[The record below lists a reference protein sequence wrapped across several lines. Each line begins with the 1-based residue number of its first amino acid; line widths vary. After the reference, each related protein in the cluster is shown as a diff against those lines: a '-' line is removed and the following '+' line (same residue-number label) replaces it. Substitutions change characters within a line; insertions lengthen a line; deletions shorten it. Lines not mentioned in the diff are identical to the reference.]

1 LDSSIR
7 LLHLP
12 RIVTIIVEA
21 TMRNRPI
28 AITIGAPTDG
38 AKNTHVRNSVNVSGA
53 TMNGGVGESLLTVP
67 TNIVDHPQAL
77 D

>member
-1 LDSSIR
+1 
-7 LLHLP
+7 
-12 RIVTIIVEA
+12 
-21 TMRNRPI
+21 MRNRSI